1 MWKTKRHA
9 YKAQH
14 LLIRVPKGENVR
26 SILGDNASEVLE
38 LMKDINLIY
47 TYHRASAEHQ
57 KQIEDLQSI
66 QRRAIG

>member
-1 MWKTKRHA
+1 M
-9 YKAQH
+9 
-14 LLIRVPKGENVR
+14 R
-26 SILGDNASEVLE
+26 SILGDNASEVPE
-38 LMKDINLIY
+38 LMKDISLIY